1 MTDERT
7 KFLLPEDQ
15 MPTHWY
21 NLTPDLPTPPPP
33 PLNPATKQPAGP
45 ADLAAIFPEALI
57 AQEVSTERWIPIPD
71 AVAEIYRLWRPSPL
85 YRAHRFEQALGTKAR
100 VYYKYEG
107 ASPVGSHRFTANG
120 LPVAACSACT
130 VSRMRSG
137 AYP

>member
-85 YRAHRFEQALGTKAR
+85 CLYRGR
-100 VYYKYEG
+100 VRRCRRPAG
-107 ASPVGSHRFTANG
+107 QRPPR
-120 LPVAACSACT
+120 
-130 VSRMRSG
+130 
-137 AYP
+137 